1 MKKTLL
7 IVDDNKD
14 ILSQLYWGFSSEEY
28 QVYRAENADDALKLQ
43 EEHKP
48 QVVTLDLGLPPDA
61 EGNTE
66 GFRCLNELLL
76 ADPHCKV
83 IVITGHH
90 DESNAQNAIRN
101 GAYDFCQKPI
111 DLEELKIIVRRAF
124 FLYDLNV
131 SATGISQ
138 KDQNNE
144 NSKSVD
150 NLGIITQDTKMLELL
165 KNIKRIAVSD
175 APVLIEGESGTG
187 KELIAKAVHQMSSR
201 ADGPL
206 VIINCGAIPEH
217 LLEAEF
223 FGHEKGAFT
232 GANQRVLGQVEF
244 ANNGTLFLDE
254 MGELPLSLQVKLL
267 RFLQEM
273 TFQRV
278 GGRQDIEVNVR
289 IVAAT
294 NRDLLEMV
302 NNGSFREDLYYRL
315 GVVKI
320 PLPPL
325 RNRGK
330 DILLLAN
337 YFLKKFDIDSK
348 IKSFHPSAEKL
359 MLGYSWPGNIRQ
371 LENKIRQIIILS
383 DNPVIQAESLDFQT
397 SPAAAPSS
405 TDASQNQQELNYGSL
420 QEARNDIEKKM
431 LQNALNQ
438 HSGNIMQASQSLG
451 ISRPTFYDLLKK
463 HKLN

>member
-1 MKKTLL
+1 MKKSLL
-7 IVDDNKD
+7 IVDDNED
-14 ILSQLYWGFSSEEY
+14 ILRQLFWGFSAEEY
-28 QVYRAENADDALKLQ
+28 DVYRAKNVEEAVSLQ
-43 EEHKP
+43 KKHKP

-66 GFRCLNELLL
+66 GFRCLDALLV
-76 ADPHCKV
+76 ADPLCKV

-90 DESNAQNAIRN
+90 DETNAHNSIRS
-101 GAYDFCQKPI
+101 GAYDFCRKPI

-124 FLYDLNV
+124 FLYELNANSV
-131 SATGISQ
+131 PKVEEEAT
-138 KDQNNE
+138 N
-144 NSKSVD
+144 
-150 NLGIITQDTKMLELL
+150 NLGIITQDNKMLELL
-165 KNIKRIAVSD
+165 KNLTRIAISD

-187 KELIAKAVHQMSSR
+187 KEVIAKAVHQMSSR
-201 ADGPL
+201 SEGPL

-232 GANQRVLGQVEF
+232 GATQRVQGKVEF
-244 ANNGTLFLDE
+244 AHNGTLFLDE

-289 IVAAT
+289 IIAAT
-294 NRDLLEMV
+294 NRNLLEMV
-302 NNGSFREDLYYRL
+302 AKGGFREDLYYRL

-325 RNRGK
+325 RERGQ

-337 YFLKKFDIDSK
+337 HFINKYDTTGK
-348 IKSFHPSAEKL
+348 IKSFHPAAEKL
-359 MLGYSWPGNIRQ
+359 MLTYQWPGNIRQ
-371 LENKIRQIIILS
+371 LENKMRQIIILADS
-383 DNPVIQAESLDFQT
+383 PIIQAEALELT
-397 SPAAAPSS
+397 STSS
-405 TDASQNQQELNYGSL
+405 AFESNYEDNQDINYASL
-420 QEARNDIEKKM
+420 QEARNAIERKM
-431 LQNALNQ
+431 LVNALQQ
-438 HSGNIMQASQSLG
+438 HSGNIMQASQLLG
-451 ISRPTFYDLLKK
+451 VSRPTFYDLLKK
-463 HKLN
+463 HKITL

>member
-1 MKKTLL
+1 MKKSLL
-7 IVDDNKD
+7 IVDDNED
-14 ILSQLYWGFSSEEY
+14 ILRQLYWGFKAEEY
-28 QVYRAENADDALKLQ
+28 EVHQAKDVEQALEMQKQ
-43 EEHKP
+43 FNP

-66 GFRCLNELLL
+66 GFRCLDALLL
-76 ADPHCKV
+76 ADPLCKV

-90 DESNAQNAIRN
+90 DSNNAQNSIRS
-101 GAYDFCQKPI
+101 GAYDFCRKPI

-124 FLYDLNV
+124 FLYELNYN
-131 SATGISQ
+131 AAPQIEEQPIDT
-138 KDQNNE
+138 
-144 NSKSVD
+144 
-150 NLGIITQDTKMLELL
+150 LGIITQDHKMIDLFKNL
-165 KNIKRIAVSD
+165 KRVAESD

-201 ADGPL
+201 NEGPL
-206 VIINCGAIPEH
+206 IIINCGAIPEH

-232 GANQRVLGQVEF
+232 GAAQRVQGKVEF

-289 IVAAT
+289 IIAAT
-294 NRDLLEMV
+294 NRNLLDMV
-302 NNGSFREDLYYRL
+302 NKGQFREDLYYRI

-325 RNRGK
+325 RDRGK
-330 DILLLAN
+330 DVLLLAN
-337 YFLKKFDIDSK
+337 HFIKKYNSSGK
-348 IKSFHPSAEKL
+348 AKSLHPAAEKA
-359 MLGYSWPGNIRQ
+359 MLTYSWPGNIRQ
-371 LENKIRQIIILS
+371 LENKIRQIVILA
-383 DNPVIQAESLDFQT
+383 DTPIIQADMLDLTTTAPCEST
-397 SPAAAPSS
+397 
-405 TDASQNQQELNYGSL
+405 QEQYEDLNYASL
-420 QEARNDIEKKM
+420 QDARNAIERKM
-431 LQNALNQ
+431 LVNALQQ
-438 HSGNIMQASQSLG
+438 HAGNVMQASQLLG
-451 ISRPTFYDLLKK
+451 VSRPTFYDLLKK
-463 HKLN
+463 HKITL